1 MRIGELAR
9 RTGMEAGTL
18 RAWERR
24 FGLLEPTR
32 TQGGQRQYS
41 EADVVRILAVRRLI
55 DEGLTVASAA
65 ERVVRAEGG
74 TPPSDSDSRL
84 LEQILQS
91 LDEGIVVGKDA
102 RTRYANRRAAQM
114 MGCSIDEFLTRSMLD
129 FIPPD
134 EQKKARDRITD
145 LRQGVVPEPFDQRLR
160 RADGTT
166 FTAEARVR
174 PMFDRAGRY
183 EGSVSVMRDV
193 TAARAAEAQDR
204 FRVALLDSVGE
215 ALMAVALDGTIAYMN
230 EAAETLWGWKAEE
243 VIGRPVGAFPTAE
256 GSSDRLAELRA
267 RAEAGEPYDGEIPT
281 VRTDGSVIPCHFAMR
296 PVRSADG
303 ELLGRIIVFRDLTDE
318 RAREN
323 KARLQYLRASA
334 IAVLGARALAKGGD
348 SASSDEVLLR
358 DAVEATRRL
367 LDADR
372 AGYLEVNE
380 DGSLSTRTADT
391 DVLVPTLPG
400 GTGSLA
406 GFTVLA
412 RAPIVV
418 DDIAVER
425 RFDVDAFPP
434 GTRSAIGAPVFGPSG
449 VRGVLTAG
457 RGPAGS
463 FDEAAADFAQAMAN
477 VIGAALK

>member
-1 MRIGELAR
+1 
-9 RTGMEAGTL
+9 
-18 RAWERR
+18 
-24 FGLLEPTR
+24 
-32 TQGGQRQYS
+32 
-41 EADVVRILAVRRLI
+41 
-55 DEGLTVASAA
+55 
-65 ERVVRAEGG
+65 
-74 TPPSDSDSRL
+74 
-84 LEQILQS
+84 
-91 LDEGIVVGKDA
+91 
-102 RTRYANRRAAQM
+102 
-114 MGCSIDEFLTRSMLD
+114 
-129 FIPPD
+129 
-134 EQKKARDRITD
+134 
-145 LRQGVVPEPFDQRLR
+145 
-160 RADGTT
+160 
-166 FTAEARVR
+166 
-174 PMFDRAGRY
+174 
-183 EGSVSVMRDV
+183 
-193 TAARAAEAQDR
+193 
-204 FRVALLDSVGE
+204 
-215 ALMAVALDGTIAYMN
+215 
-230 EAAETLWGWKAEE
+230 
-243 VIGRPVGAFPTAE
+243 
-256 GSSDRLAELRA
+256 
-267 RAEAGEPYDGEIPT
+267 
-281 VRTDGSVIPCHFAMR
+281 MR